1 MNLIGNIPNW
11 IWKLQKLEMLFLS
24 GNNFIG
30 EIGSDISALK
40 LQELDLSINK
50 LTGSIPEDI
59 VNLKNLKILYLY
71 YNNLVGQIPSGVGM
85 LPNLT
90 DLRLFKLGKYSEL
103 EHFQVSNNNLSGR
116 SNGDMLG
123 EKINIPP
130 GPLCAK
136 RPDLCKNC
144 WCCEVSDGQ
153 CYQSLEA
160 CQVNCPLPSPPA
172 I

>member
-1 MNLIGNIPNW
+1 M
-11 IWKLQKLEMLFLS
+11 LS
-24 GNNFIG
+24 GNRFG
-30 EIGSDISALK
+30 ASLLSDLCVGAIS
-40 LQELDLSINK
+40 
-50 LTGSIPEDI
+50 
-59 VNLKNLKILYLY
+59 
-71 YNNLVGQIPSGVGM
+71 
-85 LPNLT
+85 
-90 DLRLFKLGKYSEL
+90 
-103 EHFQVSNNNLSGR
+103 R

>member
-1 MNLIGNIPNW
+1 
-11 IWKLQKLEMLFLS
+11 MLFLS

-90 DLRLFKLGKYSEL
+90 DLRLF
-103 EHFQVSNNNLSGR
+103 SNRVFLAHS
-116 SNGDMLG
+116 L
-123 EKINIPP
+123 
-130 GPLCAK
+130 
-136 RPDLCKNC
+136 
-144 WCCEVSDGQ
+144 
-153 CYQSLEA
+153 QSLENI
-160 CQVNCPLPSPPA
+160 QNWNIFRCPTTTCPVSYLIRSA
-172 I
+172 STESSLTLWCSTIASLCRIEHK

>member
-1 MNLIGNIPNW
+1 M
-11 IWKLQKLEMLFLS
+11 EMKHVVDSRLLFLLLLI
-24 GNNFIG
+24 IG
-30 EIGSDISALK
+30 CAAVPAV
-40 LQELDLSINK
+40 QC
-50 LTGSIPEDI
+50 
-59 VNLKNLKILYLY
+59 
-71 YNNLVGQIPSGVGM
+71 
-85 LPNLT
+85 
-90 DLRLFKLGKYSEL
+90 
-103 EHFQVSNNNLSGR
+103 R